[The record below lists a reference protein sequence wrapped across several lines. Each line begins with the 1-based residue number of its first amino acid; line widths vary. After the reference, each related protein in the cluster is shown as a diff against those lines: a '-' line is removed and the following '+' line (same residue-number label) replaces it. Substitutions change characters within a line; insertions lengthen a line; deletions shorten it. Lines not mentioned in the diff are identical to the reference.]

1 MNEGVPTVKAGTYR
15 NPETGSPRR
24 DRLTGRWLL
33 LSAGTAEGGK
43 GRRPCM
49 DKENQPPASG
59 PFQDDR
65 RRGIGLPYGSGGF
78 RVRFFE
84 RFTAFDLDQVF
95 PEDAPQFH
103 GGGRVILHAVPG
115 RNDFFTGAP
124 VQVG

>member
-1 MNEGVPTVKAGTYR
+1 
-15 NPETGSPRR
+15 
-24 DRLTGRWLL
+24 
-33 LSAGTAEGGK
+33 
-43 GRRPCM
+43 M

-78 RVRFFE
+78 RVRCFE

>member
-1 MNEGVPTVKAGTYR
+1 
-15 NPETGSPRR
+15 
-24 DRLTGRWLL
+24 
-33 LSAGTAEGGK
+33 
-43 GRRPCM
+43 M
-49 DKENQPPASG
+49 DKEKQSPASG

-78 RVRFFE
+78 RGRFFE

-95 PEDAPQFH
+95 PEDAPQFQ

>member
-1 MNEGVPTVKAGTYR
+1 
-15 NPETGSPRR
+15 
-24 DRLTGRWLL
+24 
-33 LSAGTAEGGK
+33 
-43 GRRPCM
+43 M
-49 DKENQPPASG
+49 DKEKQSPASG

-95 PEDAPQFH
+95 PEDAPQFQ

-115 RNDFFTGAP
+115 RNDFSLALQSRWDEWYLTTPSEELGVSFLP
-124 VQVG
+124 LSPMME